1 MPNLSARGII
11 LRTMKTQIG
20 VIASIVVALGLL
32 IGLIVVKNQASQQ
45 QKADSQVILTYSNK
59 WVDVDEKLGQ
69 QKEVN
74 AALES
79 DLTKQKNA
87 LGELT
92 NNFTKVAGDLAQVN
106 ADLAKTEAT
115 LKASREEVTKL
126 TTKIND
132 LEAQNQ
138 QLDKQ
143 ATDLSTAITNLTG
156 QITETERKLSA
167 SEGDKA
173 FLQKELK
180 RLMVEKAELEKQF
193 NDLAIL
199 RAQVAKLKEEL
210 NISRRIEWIRQGLFA
225 SADQKGAQKLMQGFP
240 AAQTQPKA
248 TPKPAYDLNVEIKAD
263 GTVKVIPPLTNAPA
277 GHSSTNK

>member
-1 MPNLSARGII
+1 MLFG
-11 LRTMKTQIG
+11 TMKTQIG

-32 IGLIVVKNQASQQ
+32 IGLIVVKNQAAKQQ
-45 QKADSQVILTYSNK
+45 TSDAQVILTYSNK

-74 AALES
+74 ATLES
-79 DLTKQKNA
+79 DLAKQKNV

-132 LEAQNQ
+132 LESQNQ

-156 QITETERKLSA
+156 QISETERKLSA

-225 SADQKGAQKLMQGFP
+225 SADQKGAQKLMQGFT
-240 AAQTQPKA
+240 AAQTHSRA
-248 TPKPAYDLNVEIKAD
+248 TNKPAYDLNVEINAD